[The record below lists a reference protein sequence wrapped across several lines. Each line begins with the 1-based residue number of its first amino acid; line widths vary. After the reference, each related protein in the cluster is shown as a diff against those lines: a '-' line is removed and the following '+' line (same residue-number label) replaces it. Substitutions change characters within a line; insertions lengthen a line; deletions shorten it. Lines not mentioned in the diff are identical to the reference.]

1 MFKDSCD
8 DFQVRYRC
16 CSPNQ
21 VSVGRIDEL
30 RPWRSAPNYFSG
42 RKRRAFAASLPQF
55 DGFYENKLG
64 LLLAEHEKAVYEL
77 KYESRLEF
85 GTGSIPSE
93 TALWEATKKILM
105 NGLPQ
110 LRLPGPSTPR
120 PVPKLP
126 VDPRPNPRYIP
137 ERCGNYYC

>member
-1 MFKDSCD
+1 MF
-8 DFQVRYRC
+8 
-16 CSPNQ
+16 
-21 VSVGRIDEL
+21 G
-30 RPWRSAPNYFSG
+30 PNYVSK
-42 RKRRAFAASLPQF
+42 RKRRAFALSQPKF
-55 DGFYENKLG
+55 DGFNENQLG

-110 LRLPGPSTPR
+110 SWLPGSSTPR
-120 PVPKLP
+120 PVPKT
-126 VDPRPNPRYIP
+126 IP
-137 ERCGNYYC
+137 AEFFIFMNFR